1 MKKAIPSVLAISLL
15 ATSLAAQEPGTGAA
29 QASNSGRSNAWQGW
43 VFAGGAI
50 AAVVAGVIVIATH
63 RGSDQV
69 NFNHTH

>member
-1 MKKAIPSVLAISLL
+1 MNKAIACFLALSLFGS
-15 ATSLAAQEPGTGAA
+15 SLAAQEPGAGAA
-29 QASNSGRSNAWQGW
+29 QASNTGRNNAWQGW

-63 RGSDQV
+63 SGSDQV